1 MIEAAQDFLT
11 HAPACRYVAMGHT
24 HNAMEVPIRVTGSG
38 MDQVYF
44 NTGTWR
50 KRYTQGR
57 SNGFIGAKYLTY
69 TIFYT
74 EKENGGEVFE
84 TWTGSLREP

>member
-1 MIEAAQDFLT
+1 
-11 HAPACRYVAMGHT
+11 MGHT
-24 HNAMEVPIRVTGSG
+24 HNALEVPISASESG

-57 SNGFIGAKYLTY
+57 SNGFIGTKYLTY

-74 EKENGGEVFE
+74 EKENGDQMFE
-84 TWTGSLREP
+84 TWTGSLQEP